1 MKKRYLKYIIPFAFL
16 FYLVFITGIQAQNS
30 ILNDETGK
38 LSKQEIVD
46 LNIKLS
52 ELEKSHGI
60 KMSLTLTKAIKT
72 ESVEKEASQLLAS
85 WKKEDSSGNA
95 VVLIA
100 LKDRKIW
107 IATDEKLSKS
117 VTDDDKKAIVNKI
130 IIPEMRSGRVAQG
143 ISKGM
148 DSIVSLSQGNSI
160 SKTSTFN
167 PKNYPILSI
176 LIVLVALSFLSGF
189 IKTIRI
195 KLALA
200 VGVAVIFWLIFG
212 SITYSILMLVLSLF
226 SLLGRSTRGGGGAY
240 GGGYNEGTE
249 GAGGN
254 SSDSSFSLGG
264 GSFIGGGASGDW
276 RAFSFDTHKKFI
288 FTDEQKSNVEQAVK
302 DLELESS
309 GEIVVYFGRNSDA
322 YQQGSWKLATTL
334 GLLGLVSIMSL
345 SYLWLL
351 PPTFSIMNMAMSIF
365 LLMVSG
371 LVISYFFPTVRLAFV
386 PLNVM
391 DHRVITRARDIFL
404 QEEIFNTVD
413 RTGILI
419 YISEMEKRVQVLGDQ
434 GISSVIEQ
442 SDWNN
447 VLKLV
452 TDGIKQGSPAEGL
465 VSAIHECKKLLL
477 ENGFIVRTDDTN
489 ELSDKMIIEK

>member
-1 MKKRYLKYIIPFAFL
+1 MKSLYQRFIIPFVLL
-16 FYLVFITGIQAQNS
+16 FCLILTNNLHAQSNYVNDATGT
-30 ILNDETGK
+30 LNE
-38 LSKQEIVD
+38 LEIAD
-46 LNIKLS
+46 LNNNLLNLS
-52 ELEKSHGI
+52 TSQGI
-60 KMSLTLTKAIKT
+60 KISLTLIKSITK
-72 ESVEKEASQLLAS
+72 ESVEEEANQLLQQDPS
-85 WKKEDSSGNA
+85 VNA
-95 VVLIA
+95 LILVA
-100 LKDRKIW
+100 RKDRKIW
-107 IATDEKLSKS
+107 IATDSKLSAS
-117 VTDDDKKAIVNKI
+117 ITDADKKAIINRI
-130 IIPEMRSGRVAQG
+130 IIPEMRSGRVAQSIQMG
-143 ISKGM
+143 V
-148 DSIVSLSQGNSI
+148 DSLVRLTQGNALL
-160 SKTSTFN
+160 KTTAFS

-189 IKTIRI
+189 IKAARI
-195 KLALA
+195 KLAIA
-200 VGVAVIFWLIFG
+200 VVVAAIFWLIFG

-226 SLLGRSTRGGGGAY
+226 PLLGRSTRGGGGAY

-276 RAFSFDTHKKFI
+276 RAFSFDTHKKFV
-288 FTDEQKSNVEQAVK
+288 FTDEQKGNVEQAVK

-322 YQQGSWKLATTL
+322 YQQGSWKLAATL
-334 GLLGLVSIMSL
+334 GLLGLASIMSL

-351 PPTFSIMNMAMSIF
+351 PATFSIMNM
-365 LLMVSG
+365 
-371 LVISYFFPTVRLAFV
+371 T
-386 PLNVM
+386 

-404 QEEIFNTVD
+404 QEEIFNTLE

-442 SDWNN
+442 SDWDN
-447 VLKLV
+447 VLELV
-452 TDGIKQGSPAEGL
+452 THGIKKGNPADGL
-465 VSAIHECKKLLL
+465 VLAIHECKKLLL
-477 ENGFIVRTDDTN
+477 ENGFIVRSDDTN